1 MSQRVGGAKGYG
13 GGSSGGHSTSRK
25 KISVSF
31 VIRDVEEELNR
42 AGVNAIRFDAANRH
56 LYTAGRDSII
66 RCWDTSNS
74 NSQKTCVSRVRFAY
88 LNFQHFHFIF
98 SHSRWVTVFM
108 FKSLM

>member
-31 VIRDVEEELNR
+31 VIRDVEEKLNR

-74 NSQKTCVSRVRFAY
+74 NSQKTCVSGVHFAY
-88 LNFQHFHFIF
+88 FNFQHSFLCFPIQGG
-98 SHSRWVTVFM
+98 
-108 FKSLM
+108 LQYLC